1 MLKTLELK
9 MAKIGHGTR
18 IDEFDKILHLYRG
31 HVKFYG
37 EEIEKLH
44 KSKEKLHKS
53 KEKLQ
58 RSENLRALNR
68 LEDHIQVDYDFVRN
82 LAHNLTRS
90 RETYIENIRKIHE
103 IGSLDD

>member
-1 MLKTLELK
+1 

-44 KSKEKLHKS
+44 KSKEKL
-53 KEKLQ
+53 Q
-58 RSENLRALNR
+58 RSDMENLRALNR